1 MSVNAALQLFNVPV
15 GVERVTLKS
24 ISSALKT
31 FVKGLVGGKPPAQIP
46 LPCWFNAFVR
56 KEAMA
61 LEEGLPDMV
70 CVLQSAVCEYG
81 NDDKRVV
88 RISTL
93 AFLCM
98 SLPFIVASGAPNEGN
113 PRTFIQAKQCG
124 GRAVKDED
132 GSLIF
137 LQLHDDEKPHKI

>member
-1 MSVNAALQLFNVPV
+1 MSVKAALQLFNVPV

-46 LPCWFNAFVR
+46 LPCWFSAFV
-56 KEAMA
+56 KNEAIA

-70 CVLQSAVCEYG
+70 CVLQLAACEYG
-81 NDDKRVV
+81 NNDKRVV

-93 AFLCM
+93 ALLNIN
-98 SLPFIVASGAPNEGN
+98 LPFIVAIWSTKRGEFKNVYTSKATWWTRYEGRGWIIN
-113 PRTFIQAKQCG
+113 LSTAT
-124 GRAVKDED
+124 
-132 GSLIF
+132 
-137 LQLHDDEKPHKI
+137 